1 MTMTTTIV
9 GVNTTMA
16 TTRKTVIMTKTNR
29 NNNRTSD
36 STNELVDDCQ
46 ECSSM
51 KKSSLRG
58 RYIRML
64 CPTASEHSISHH
76 VLASNVSVTS
86 SIYGHSFSCP
96 PPPHPC

>member
-1 MTMTTTIV
+1 
-9 GVNTTMA
+9 MA

-51 KKSSLRG
+51 KKSSLRDC
-58 RYIRML
+58 YIRML

-76 VLASNVSVTS
+76 VLASNVAVTS
-86 SIYGHSFSCP
+86 SMGTPFLAP
-96 PPPHPC
+96 PPSPAEVHPSAHSIA